1 MTASQLCSAP
11 SPLFSQ
17 VTLGDVIDD
26 EADYWLSSA
35 GMVLDR
41 SSLAAAVARILHLY
55 RAPLAS
61 L

>member
-1 MTASQLCSAP
+1 M
-11 SPLFSQ
+11 
-17 VTLGDVIDD
+17 TLGDVIDD